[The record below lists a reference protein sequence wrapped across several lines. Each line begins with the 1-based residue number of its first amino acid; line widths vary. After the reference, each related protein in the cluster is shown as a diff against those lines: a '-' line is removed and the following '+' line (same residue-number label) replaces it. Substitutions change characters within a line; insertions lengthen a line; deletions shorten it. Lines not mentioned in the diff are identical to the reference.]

1 MVMGD
6 FKADLS
12 MDSHGIV
19 SQLFGHKLL
28 AYCQTETLTI
38 SDYELMDVHNT
49 YTHVSTSHKT
59 TSWLDHIISTS
70 SFHDLIEKI
79 SVDYTLISSDHLPM
93 SVILNL
99 DCARVATKEQPS
111 GCGKG
116 TIKWD
121 KLSAA
126 DKNKYE
132 ELSDVNMSA
141 IKLKLSSVMCDDP
154 HCKDSFHIAAIDGMY
169 NDVLSAL
176 QSAGQE
182 FAQTFNKKNSPSH
195 IPGWNT
201 FCKELHLVAREAFVQ
216 WRMSGS
222 PKSGQTFTVMNTT
235 RAQFKR
241 ALRNCRA
248 EKDKNASDALATKL
262 IMKDSKIFWKE
273 VQKMSSANIKVK
285 ATTVGGATGDI
296 QICDMWR
303 DHFSSL
309 LNSTKDTSK
318 KNSVLNRLSQL
329 DDASVPCFN
338 TADVSQAI
346 HKLKKGKAVGCDG
359 LTSEHFIYAS
369 MKVAVLLSL
378 FLTV

>member
-1 MVMGD
+1 MDTRNNLVIGRPFGGVGILWRKSLGPSAVPILYDNCRLLGLELCNDNLKLLIVNTYLPCSSAENDDDYAFYLSKIDSIIGASDTNCCMVMGD
-6 FKADLS
+6 FNADLS

-19 SQLFGHKLL
+19 SQLFGRKLL

-38 SDYELMDVHNT
+38 SDYELMDLHNT

-169 NDVLSAL
+169 NDVLSA
-176 QSAGQE
+176 
-182 FAQTFNKKNSPSH
+182 F
-195 IPGWNT
+195 
-201 FCKELHLVAREAFVQ
+201 
-216 WRMSGS
+216 
-222 PKSGQTFTVMNTT
+222 
-235 RAQFKR
+235 
-241 ALRNCRA
+241 
-248 EKDKNASDALATKL
+248 
-262 IMKDSKIFWKE
+262 
-273 VQKMSSANIKVK
+273 
-285 ATTVGGATGDI
+285 
-296 QICDMWR
+296 
-303 DHFSSL
+303 
-309 LNSTKDTSK
+309 
-318 KNSVLNRLSQL
+318 
-329 DDASVPCFN
+329 
-338 TADVSQAI
+338 
-346 HKLKKGKAVGCDG
+346 
-359 LTSEHFIYAS
+359 
-369 MKVAVLLSL
+369 
-378 FLTV
+378 